1 MPALRARAAILSA
14 MDSTATAGAIEA
26 EVRKFDALAH
36 EFWDP
41 RGAFRPLHALN
52 PQRVAYV
59 AQRSELSQ
67 RRVLDIGCG
76 GGLLA
81 EALARHGAHVSGIDM
96 APAMIEVA
104 RLHAHESQLQIDY
117 HRCSAEQ
124 FAAQAAAP
132 FDLITC
138 MELIEH
144 VPSPAALLAA
154 TARLLRPGGDLFV
167 STINRNLRSFLLAI
181 VGAEYLLQL
190 IPRGTHEYARLLR
203 PSELARLA
211 RAEQLTLCDVSGID
225 YNPFSHVARLTADA
239 GVNYLAHFRRAAEA
253 A

>member
-1 MPALRARAAILSA
+1 MNN
-14 MDSTATAGAIEA
+14 TATAAAMDA
-26 EVRKFDALAH
+26 EIRKFDALAH

-41 RGAFRPLHALN
+41 RGAFKPLHALN

-59 AQRSELSQ
+59 AQRGALER

-76 GGLLA
+76 GGLLT

-117 HRCSAEQ
+117 HLSSAEQ
-124 FAAQAAAP
+124 LLAQAGSP

-138 MELIEH
+138 MELVEH

-154 TARLLRPGGDLFV
+154 TARLLRPGGDLFI

-181 VGAEYLLQL
+181 VGAEYLLRL

-203 PSELARLA
+203 PAELARLA
-211 RAEQLTLCDVSGID
+211 RAEHLTLCDVSGLD
-225 YNPFSHVARLTADA
+225 YNPFNNSARLTTDA
-239 GVNYLAHFRRAAEA
+239 SVNYLMHFRRETEA